1 MPSTLTAPKR
11 DRRVWPWMV
20 ALALCL
26 IYLTAVAVHYGNVL
40 EFVRPGSEYAGNLST
55 YSRDAEG
62 YDGQFDY
69 YIAVD
74 PVNARAHM
82 DVPAY
87 RFQRVL
93 YPLLARVLAFGQ
105 VPFVPYTLVGINLA
119 ALAFGTAILERLLEA
134 EHVSAWYALVYGLF
148 AGVFVAVR
156 ASTNE
161 PLAYALV
168 LAAIWATE
176 RGRIRWGT
184 FFLALAA
191 LTKETTLFFAA
202 GYLLYFMV
210 QKKGEHRQWRSA
222 IVVVLGVG
230 IPFAVWQITLRAW
243 LGAWGIGSGGA
254 GATPF
259 EIIPFGGIWQLAGY
273 DLRVFVVLGILAI
286 LIAMLPTVWSLWHV
300 LRELR
305 KDRANRSSYVYLLL
319 ANAIILPFLPFS
331 TYREPLGLFRF
342 LVGLVICVLL
352 YAAWSKARRALR
364 YSTLWVLLG
373 LTVLG

>member
-1 MPSTLTAPKR
+1 MPSPPTPPKR
-11 DRRVWPWMV
+11 ARRVRPWMV

-26 IYLTAVAVHYGNVL
+26 IYLAFVVVRYGNVL
-40 EFVRPGSEYAGNLST
+40 ELVRPGSQYAGNLST
-55 YSRDAEG
+55 YSRDIEG

-74 PVNARAHM
+74 PVNAPAHM

-87 RFQRVL
+87 RYQRAL
-93 YPLLARVLAFGQ
+93 YPFLARLLALGQ
-105 VPFVPYTLVGINLA
+105 TPLVPYALVGINLA
-119 ALAFGTAILERLLEA
+119 ALAIGTALLERLLEA
-134 EHVSAWYALVYGLF
+134 EHVSPWYALTYGLF

-168 LAAIWATE
+168 LAAIWAAQ
-176 RGRIRWGT
+176 RGRIGWCVGS
-184 FFLALAA
+184 LALAA

-202 GYLLYFMV
+202 GYCLYYV
-210 QKKGEHRQWRSA
+210 AHKVGNHREWRSA
-222 IVVVLGVG
+222 AIITLGVG
-230 IPFAVWQITLRAW
+230 LPFAAWQIILRLW

-259 EIIPFGGIWQLAGY
+259 EIVLFGGIWQLATY
-273 DLRVFVVLGILAI
+273 DLRVFVVFGVLAI
-286 LIAMLPTVWSLWHV
+286 LIALVPTVWALWRV
-300 LRELR
+300 VRELR
-305 KDRANRSSYVYLLL
+305 ANRQHPYVYLLL
-319 ANAIILPFLPFS
+319 ANALVLPFLPFS

-342 LVGLVICVLL
+342 LVGLVIGLLL

-364 YSTLWVLLG
+364 YSSLWVLFG